1 MATTTS
7 PTHALAGPALDNR
20 RIAAALIDLAAP
32 LLAAVALI
40 VTGLLTPAVALVL
53 FGWTLYYFFA
63 LESAGGQ
70 TVGKRAMNLKVISA
84 DDGGEPTLQQYAM
97 RTLARVIDTFGI
109 GLLVMLG
116 TGDKRQRLG
125 DIAARTSVVD
135 ADGADAAGA
144 DAFDAAH
151 LHARTSAPEPAA
163 APEPEAKPKRS
174 RPGLGGPELKMPSFG
189 RSKAPKAPKAPKE
202 PKPVKAAKVK
212 SGRPSLGGPE
222 LKMPSFGRSKAPK
235 APKEPKPAKEKKG
248 RPSLGGPELKMP
260 SFGRKKNQIVMP
272 EPAAPEP
279 EQHVPEPEAPV
290 MPEPV
295 AQEPPAQPPVPEVK
309 PFDPFAADAPEPSV
323 EVVGHGE
330 PEPEPEAPEPP
341 APEIMEREVPDV
353 EIVRDDPPAEPP
365 APEPMRPSIP
375 AVPPPPADEP
385 LPAAAEHEPDRQPE
399 PEPEVDPEPQH
410 VDGVRDDGSSR
421 VHVKPIETVSA
432 MELLMREAEEQ
443 DQHSR

>member
-1 MATTTS
+1 
-7 PTHALAGPALDNR
+7 
-20 RIAAALIDLAAP
+20 
-32 LLAAVALI
+32 
-40 VTGLLTPAVALVL
+40 
-53 FGWTLYYFFA
+53 
-63 LESAGGQ
+63 
-70 TVGKRAMNLKVISA
+70 MNLKVISA
-84 DDGGEPTLQQYAM
+84 DDGGEPTMQQYAM
-97 RTLARVIDTFGI
+97 RTLARVIDTLGI

-135 ADGADAAGA
+135 AHGADAAGV

-151 LHARTSAPEPAA
+151 LHARTPAPEPAA

-189 RSKAPKAPKAPKE
+189 RSKAPKAPEAR
-202 PKPVKAAKVK
+202 AQAGQ
-212 SGRPSLGGPE
+212 GREGQVRPAVAGWPGAEDAVVRALEGAEGPEGAQAREGEEGPSLAGWPGAEDALLRPQEEPDRDARARRPGARAARARAGP
-222 LKMPSFGRSKAPK
+222 A
-235 APKEPKPAKEKKG
+235 
-248 RPSLGGPELKMP
+248 
-260 SFGRKKNQIVMP
+260 
-272 EPAAPEP
+272 
-279 EQHVPEPEAPV
+279 PEAPA

-323 EVVGHGE
+323 EVVGHDE

-365 APEPMRPSIP
+365 RPSRCGRRS
-375 AVPPPPADEP
+375 PPSRPRPPTSRSRRP
-385 LPAAAEHEPDRQPE
+385 PSTSSPE
-399 PEPEVDPEPQH
+399 PEPEADPEPQH
-410 VDGVRDDGSSR
+410 VEGVRDDGSSR